1 MKRTSALCS
10 AALVL
15 AVTLSACAADEPE
28 DAGTAPTEATEEET
42 TEEPTDDAAATS
54 DDTAV
59 TSDGGAQTGGDAAGD
74 TASGETV
81 VATADSEFGTILVDG
96 EGMTL
101 YLFTQ
106 DTPNTS
112 NCFDDCLEAWPILE
126 GEPTAGEGVDESLL
140 GSITRDDGTVQ
151 ATYNEWPLYYFAQD
165 QAPGDT
171 TGQAV
176 NDVWWVIDTEGAAIT
191 TAP

>member
-15 AVTLSACAADEPE
+15 AVTLSACGADEPE
-28 DAGTAPTEATEEET
+28 DAGTAPTET
-42 TEEPTDDAAATS
+42 TEDQTTEDTDDAAATS
-54 DDTAV
+54 EDTAA
-59 TSDGGAQTGGDAAGD
+59 TSDDAAQSGDAAGG
-74 TASGETV
+74 TSSGEAV
-81 VATADSEFGTILVDG
+81 VATTDSEFGTILVDG

-112 NCFDDCLEAWPILE
+112 TCFDQCLEAWPILE

-140 GSITRDDGTVQ
+140 GSIERDDGTVQ